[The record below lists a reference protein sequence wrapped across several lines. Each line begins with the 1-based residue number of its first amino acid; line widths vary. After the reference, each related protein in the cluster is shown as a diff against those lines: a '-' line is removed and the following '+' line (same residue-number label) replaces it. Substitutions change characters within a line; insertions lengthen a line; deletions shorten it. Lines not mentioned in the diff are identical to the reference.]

1 MLKDSQI
8 AKDVLITKKLL
19 TQLNDSLDVINT
31 KIEQDDKEG
40 LIKELFNY
48 ENLSEKMV
56 NNARLLPIISG
67 IPKALDTVNDII
79 IEENNVNIC
88 YTQEGWFYVKIP
100 SLLPK
105 KEKGD
110 PSYIR
115 ATLQAGMKKYFQTH
129 KKIRFR
135 EDCVIIFKHN
145 YSKERTYREYR
156 DHDNIELNA
165 IVDMIALYVLVDD
178 SPMKLK
184 HFYCSDICTSDST
197 EIFLIPSKDFKLWLS
212 KYQMGGNIHDSI

>member
-8 AKDVLITKKLL
+8 AKDVLVAEKLL
-19 TQLNDSLDVINT
+19 SQLENSLAIIQE

-48 ENLSEKMV
+48 ENISEKAV
-56 NNARLLPIISG
+56 NNARLLPIVSG
-67 IPKALDTVNDII
+67 LPKAKDIVGDII
-79 IEENNVNIC
+79 IDENNVEIS
-88 YTQEGWFYVKIP
+88 YTKEGWFYVKIP

-110 PSYIR
+110 PSFIR
-115 ATLQAGMKKYFQTH
+115 ATLNSGMKKFFKTH
-129 KKIRFR
+129 ERKKYK
-135 EDCVIIFKHN
+135 EDMVIIFKHN
-145 YSKERTYREYR
+145 YSKKRTYREYR

-165 IVDMIALYVLVDD
+165 IVDMIALHVLIDD

-184 HFYCSDICTSDST
+184 HFYCSSISSTDST
-197 EIFLIPSKDFKLWLS
+197 EIFLVPKDDFSKWLNL
-212 KYQMGGNIHDSI
+212 YEMG